1 MKNVMFWKGKD
12 QQQEALL
19 ERLSRR
25 VVRAAEASEQ
35 ELEAALSAPFLYA
48 RIRAVIAEKQRAE
61 AEVQEFSFSMW
72 VVMRQAVPLMI
83 LSAFVSVMLLFGGT
97 WRGTNTL
104 EETAMATLGASI
116 DRVVMDEDNLPLS
129 SDEVL
134 STIIAGHPEED
145 TGEGDER

>member
-61 AEVQEFSFSMW
+61 AEVQEFSFSMFA
-72 VVMRQAVPLMI
+72 VLRQAVPLMV
-83 LSAFVSVMLLFGGT
+83 LMAFVSVMLLFTGT
-97 WRGTNTL
+97 SMGTNTL
-104 EETAMATLGASI
+104 EETAMATGSASI

-134 STIIAGHPEED
+134 STIIAGHTD
-145 TGEGDER
+145 DDDGEGDQR